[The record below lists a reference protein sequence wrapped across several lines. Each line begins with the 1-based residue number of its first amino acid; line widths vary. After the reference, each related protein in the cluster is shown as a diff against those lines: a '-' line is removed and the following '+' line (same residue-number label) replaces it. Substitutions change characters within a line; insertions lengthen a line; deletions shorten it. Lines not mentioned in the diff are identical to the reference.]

1 MWLMTKRIPMMPVIA
16 ITYFLPTA
24 VEYRSMRKG
33 RLFRFPVAVPVTGP
47 RLNVC
52 AMG

>member
-1 MWLMTKRIPMMPVIA
+1 MWVTTNPIPMMPVIA

-33 RLFRFPVAVPVTGP
+33 RFFRFPVAVPETGP